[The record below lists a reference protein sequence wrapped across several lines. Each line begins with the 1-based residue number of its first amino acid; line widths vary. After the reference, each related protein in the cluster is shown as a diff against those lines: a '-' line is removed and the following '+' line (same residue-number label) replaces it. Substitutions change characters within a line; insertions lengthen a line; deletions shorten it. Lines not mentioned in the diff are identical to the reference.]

1 MQNATTHYP
10 PHQQNNITSLEHQ
23 HDIKSLSNHSSTDSK
38 SHSIRYK
45 TFHTAFGPLS
55 INDFLRK
62 DWIKYYVLL
71 IILLIAV
78 AIVAIF
84 HHQIVTGLH
93 PFVQSM
99 RNLKINGFE
108 VGWVIPVAVL
118 FIISFPPLFG
128 HEIVIILC
136 GLVWGLWIGF
146 AIVSVGTLAG
156 ELANY
161 WAFKY
166 ACSHRAAKLEKKDVN
181 YACMCV
187 VIREGGFWIAFLAR
201 LSAIPGH
208 LVTPVFA
215 TTGMS
220 LFIFT
225 AATVISMPKQLAG
238 VYLGTLF
245 NTSETE
251 DGTADK
257 STGSKAVKYS
267 VIGLTFIVTVVAAL
281 YIYRKM
287 ALARSSIQVDL
298 PNHHQSEL
306 ATPHSRSLSS
316 EGNQARPS
324 RQDPG
329 AGYLNNYDRQ
339 ERNGTRT
346 YEHAPSL
353 AFHETSISS
362 CKPHPPR
369 RSVCPSTQT
378 NLSSFPSFSFRPAN
392 DRSFSTSTSLEEED
406 EEGQGSRRGSEDDI
420 RNPFADRQLKIHSHQ
435 PLPVDSPINSPIEA
449 RSASHPTF
457 DLNPFDDPKYIHLPI
472 TDLPSSSSSSSSRTP
487 INYSHPN
494 HHPHHHHQRR

>member
-23 HDIKSLSNHSSTDSK
+23 HDIKSLSNHSSTDSNLT
-38 SHSIRYK
+38 RLD
-45 TFHTAFGPLS
+45 TRLFTLLS
-55 INDFLRK
+55 VLYQSN
-62 DWIKYYVLL
+62 WIKYYVLL

-181 YACMCV
+181 YAC
-187 VIREGGFWIAFLAR
+187 ITIISDSRT
-201 LSAIPGH
+201 LSN
-208 LVTPVFA
+208 PVFA

-329 AGYLNNYDRQ
+329 AGYLIIRS
-339 ERNGTRT
+339 TR
-346 YEHAPSL
+346 A
-353 AFHETSISS
+353 
-362 CKPHPPR
+362 
-369 RSVCPSTQT
+369 
-378 NLSSFPSFSFRPAN
+378 PAN

-457 DLNPFDDPKYIHLPI
+457 DLNPFDDPKY
-472 TDLPSSSSSSSSRTP
+472 PSSHNRSPFLIFLFLVENSYQLLSS
-487 INYSHPN
+487 
-494 HHPHHHHQRR
+494 

>member
-45 TFHTAFGPLS
+45 TFHTASVLYQS
-55 INDFLRK
+55 SNDFLRK

-316 EGNQARPS
+316 DGNQARPS

-346 YEHAPSL
+346 YEHAPS
-353 AFHETSISS
+353 
-362 CKPHPPR
+362 
-369 RSVCPSTQT
+369 
-378 NLSSFPSFSFRPAN
+378 PAN

>member
-78 AIVAIF
+78 AIVANRNRSTSVRPIDE
-84 HHQIVTGLH
+84 
-93 PFVQSM
+93 
-99 RNLKINGFE
+99 NLKINGFE

-128 HEIVIILC
+128 HEVRYIYTNTLNLSRTIKLNHLCGSFFPDRDYLC

-181 YACMCV
+181 YAS
-187 VIREGGFWIAFLAR
+187 R

-287 ALARSSIQVDL
+287 ALARSSI
-298 PNHHQSEL
+298 
-306 ATPHSRSLSS
+306 
-316 EGNQARPS
+316 QARPS